1 MVRDT
6 TPDAGRAR
14 VFDAVNEH
22 LKSLREGLKEPVRIG
37 EEALAEQ
44 LGVSRTPVREALIR
58 LESMGMVHL
67 RPGRGALLMPVTDA
81 EYLEWLQI
89 REHLEGLATREAALN
104 ASGRDVEQLRAIFA
118 PFLPRPDGAAMRPT
132 PNVAAG
138 DDGAPSSGSTP
149 GTADDDE
156 AYALANVAFH
166 KDIMRLSGNGLLVR
180 IWESFGHRQTSARR
194 QVIARLQR
202 REQSLSDHLAII
214 EAIHQRDPD
223 AAERLARAH
232 VRAILDAVKQS
243 LEPSHSST

>member
-1 MVRDT
+1 MVRET
-6 TPDAGRAR
+6 PPDAGRAR

-22 LKSLREGLKEPVRIG
+22 LKSLREGIEEPVRIG

-58 LESMGMVHL
+58 LESMGMVAL

-81 EYLEWLQI
+81 QYLEWLQI

-118 PFLPRPDGAAMRPT
+118 PFLAVSGGAANRGAAYREPAA
-132 PNVAAG
+132 VAQG
-138 DDGAPSSGSTP
+138 
-149 GTADDDE
+149 DDE

-243 LEPSHSST
+243 LDSSHLPS

>member
-1 MVRDT
+1 MVRET
-6 TPDAGRAR
+6 NPDVGRTR

-22 LKSLREGLKEPVRIG
+22 LKSLREGLTEPVRIG

-58 LESMGMVHL
+58 LDGMGMVRL

-118 PFLPRPDGAAMRPT
+118 PFQ
-132 PNVAAG
+132 
-138 DDGAPSSGSTP
+138 APSGRSGER
-149 GTADDDE
+149 GDRGRDREGDE
-156 AYALANVAFH
+156 AYAEANVLFH
-166 KDIMRLSGNGLLVR
+166 KEIMRLSGNGLLAR

-202 REQSLSDHLAII
+202 RDQSLNDHLEII
-214 EAIHQRDPD
+214 EAIHRRDPD
-223 AAERLARAH
+223 AAESLARAH

-243 LEPSHSST
+243 LEPSHSFS

>member
-1 MVRDT
+1 MGTDT
-6 TPDAGRAR
+6 PPDAGRAR
-14 VFDAVNEH
+14 VFAAVNEH
-22 LKSLREGLKEPVRIG
+22 LKSMREGIKEPVRIG

-58 LESMGMVHL
+58 LEGMGMVNL

-104 ASGRDVEQLRAIFA
+104 ASGRDVGQLRAIFA
-118 PFLPRPDGAAMRPT
+118 PFLPMRNAAAKPGNKKSTETYPDE
-132 PNVAAG
+132 
-138 DDGAPSSGSTP
+138 
-149 GTADDDE
+149 DDE
-156 AYALANVAFH
+156 AYNLANVAFH
-166 KDIMRLSGNGLLVR
+166 KEIMRLSGNGLLVR

-194 QVIARLQR
+194 QVIARLHR
-202 REQSLSDHLAII
+202 REQSLNDHHAII
-214 EAIHQRDPD
+214 DAIHQRDPD

-243 LEPSHSST
+243 LAPSHSSS

>member
-1 MVRDT
+1 MVRET

-118 PFLPRPDGAAMRPT
+118 PFMSPSGA
-132 PNVAAG
+132 
-138 DDGAPSSGSTP
+138 
-149 GTADDDE
+149 ADDDE

-243 LEPSHSST
+243 LDPSHLSS

>member
-6 TPDAGRAR
+6 PSDAGRTR
-14 VFDAVNEH
+14 VFEAVNEH
-22 LKSLREGLKEPVRIG
+22 LRSLREGLTEPVRIG

-58 LESMGMVHL
+58 LDSTGMVHL

-81 EYLEWLQI
+81 EYVEWLQI

-104 ASGRDVEQLRAIFA
+104 ASGRDVELLRTIFA
-118 PFLPRPDGAAMRPT
+118 PFQPPAADH
-132 PNVAAG
+132 A
-138 DDGAPSSGSTP
+138 
-149 GTADDDE
+149 DDE
-156 AYALANVAFH
+156 AYAQANVAFH
-166 KDIMRLSGNGLLVR
+166 KEIMRLSGNGLLAR

-214 EAIHQRDPD
+214 EAIHRRDPD

-243 LEPSHSST
+243 LEPSHSLS